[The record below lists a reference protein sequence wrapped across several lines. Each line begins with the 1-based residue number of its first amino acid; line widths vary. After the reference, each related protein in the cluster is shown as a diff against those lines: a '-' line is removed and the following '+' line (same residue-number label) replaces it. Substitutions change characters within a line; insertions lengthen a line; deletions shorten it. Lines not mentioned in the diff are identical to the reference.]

1 MHGLKHRVT
10 SARQQPAPSPDPL
23 SLAATPTRLRRMLQA
38 GALTQ
43 AQYLAAM
50 RGAGHQPDRQQWLA
64 ILERTLLQIGTTLT
78 LSGVVFLFAYNWAE
92 LHHFAKFGL
101 LFALM
106 FVALGNAHW
115 HGLDT
120 HLGRASLL
128 GAAVTPGV
136 LLAVYGQAYQTG
148 ADPYSL
154 FLGWA
159 LVIAPWVWISRN
171 TALWV
176 LLLILVNFGWSLFW
190 VEHVNPSL
198 GWQWRAGSG
207 LAPWAGFV
215 AIMDDA
221 RLATTVLLL
230 NQIAQFI
237 AISAERRQSNWLAHR
252 WLARTAAGFAV
263 VAISVPCCALLIEL
277 RFNEEQMWVLGVYCL
292 AFAGNIW
299 FGQIHDRDLFVMLI
313 WYASLIIVVS
323 FAIIGQLDFDA
334 AGTFLCMG
342 LMVVAMS
349 AGAAKLLR
357 YHDSSWRGVK

>member
-1 MHGLKHRVT
+1 
-10 SARQQPAPSPDPL
+10 
-23 SLAATPTRLRRMLQA
+23 MLQA

-263 VAISVPCCALLIEL
+263 VAISVPCLRIANRVAIQRRANVGPRRLLFGVCWQHLVWSNTRSRSVRDADLVCQSHHRGEL
-277 RFNEEQMWVLGVYCL
+277 RHHWT
-292 AFAGNIW
+292 A
-299 FGQIHDRDLFVMLI
+299 
-313 WYASLIIVVS
+313 
-323 FAIIGQLDFDA
+323 
-334 AGTFLCMG
+334 
-342 LMVVAMS
+342 
-349 AGAAKLLR
+349 
-357 YHDSSWRGVK
+357 